1 MAESFRF
8 LNYYDHQYP
17 NVGKYRRDM
26 DDADFDVFQKWLE
39 PAVKAGMKREPFKVG
54 AKDQIRLQ
62 HDPTGYYRRVFE
74 IRNLAANGV
83 MWDGKKNLVD
93 VAGEHVKQTGQKY
106 INENPLSSAIR
117 IRYGDFTYF
126 TGGDLEGDFVGAD
139 GKKFS
144 YEERVGEVVGP
155 VCVCKTNHHAFFP
168 SMRDAFV
175 KSVHEGERFVAYG
188 AIPDFRV
195 RQFEKL
201 GLTRYLTP
209 PGHAVVKV
217 VPGGF
222 AFKLYTLSAEDES
235 MRIVGVTDFTC

>member
-1 MAESFRF
+1 M
-8 LNYYDHQYP
+8 
-17 NVGKYRRDM
+17 
-26 DDADFDVFQKWLE
+26 
-39 PAVKAGMKREPFKVG
+39 
-54 AKDQIRLQ
+54 
-62 HDPTGYYRRVFE
+62 
-74 IRNLAANGV
+74 
-83 MWDGKKNLVD
+83 
-93 VAGEHVKQTGQKY
+93 AGEHVKQTGKQY

-175 KSVHEGERFVAYG
+175 KSVRPQLFLSSAWSPNQQNVVSLSRMMSRENYEGERFVAYG
-188 AIPDFRV
+188 AIPDFRM

-201 GLTRYLTP
+201 GFTRYLTP

-222 AFKLYTLSAEDES
+222 AFRLYTLSAEDES
-235 MRIVGVTDFTC
+235 MRIVGVADFTC